1 MVDAKLE
8 TDIHDLTLG
17 VIHAVKMLDVS
28 ALSYVQLRRLY
39 AALIHT
45 PDLVDEEIAKRSQ
58 AENLGETVQMQSPK
72 KPPTA

>member
-28 ALSYVQLRRLY
+28 AMSYVQLRRLY
-39 AALIHT
+39 AAVIHT
-45 PDLVDEEIAKRSQ
+45 TKLVDAEILKRSRG
-58 AENLGETVQMQSPK
+58 ENLAETVQMK
-72 KPPTA
+72 

>member
-17 VIHAVKMLDVS
+17 VIHAIKMLDVS

-39 AALIHT
+39 AAVIHAT
-45 PDLVDEEIAKRSQ
+45 KLVDEEIAKRSQ
-58 AENLGETVQMQSPK
+58 AENLGETVRIPSPR
-72 KPPTA
+72 KPPVA